1 LIRLGLVGYGY
12 WGPNY
17 ARLIDEMPDA
27 TLTWCADIA
36 QEARALAHARHP
48 SAAITADY
56 RELLAA
62 PDCDA
67 VIIAAPSRHHFD
79 MALAAFDAGKD
90 MLVEKPLTDSKTT
103 ASQLA
108 SIAESSR
115 LVCMVGH
122 VFRYHPVV
130 RYIDAALREPATG
143 PVRFIASS
151 RVGYS
156 PIRQD
161 VDALWDLAPH
171 DISMI
176 QAFMQRRP
184 VEAFAAG
191 HSYYPGEHADVVFG
205 TLRFS
210 DGTLASL
217 RLSWAHPFK
226 ERRIDVVAE
235 NSTFAFDDLATP
247 KLIRYDGVEAD
258 RTGTMTTPMVA
269 SAEPL
274 RAQLEHFIDCIEHR
288 RAPLTGFREGEAV
301 VATLEALTAS
311 MRSGAVTRVA

>member
-1 LIRLGLVGYGY
+1 MIRFGLVGYGY

-17 ARLIDEMPDA
+17 ARIIEEMPDA
-27 TLTWCADIA
+27 ALTWCADIA
-36 QEARALAHARHP
+36 EEARALAHSRHP
-48 SAAITADY
+48 SASITSDY

-67 VIIAAPSRHHFD
+67 VIIATPTRKHFAV
-79 MALAAFDAGKD
+79 ALAAFDAGKD
-90 MLVEKPLTDSKTT
+90 MLVEKPLTDSRAT

-122 VFRYHPVV
+122 VFLYHPVV

-143 PVRFIASS
+143 RVRFIASS

-156 PIRQD
+156 PIRDD

-171 DISMI
+171 DVSMI
-176 QAFMQRRP
+176 QAFMQQQP
-184 VEAFAAG
+184 VEVFAVG
-191 HSYYPGEHADVVFG
+191 HSYYRGDRADVVFA
-205 TLRFS
+205 TLRFA
-210 DGTLASL
+210 DGALASL

-226 ERRIDVVAE
+226 ERRIDVVTQNA
-235 NSTFAFDDLATP
+235 TFSFDDLAMP
-247 KLIRYDGVEAD
+247 KLSRYDGIEAD
-258 RTGTMTTPMVA
+258 RTGTTTTPMITT
-269 SAEPL
+269 AEPL

-288 RAPLTGFREGEAV
+288 RAPLTGFSAGEAV
-301 VATLEALTAS
+301 VATLEALTTS
-311 MRSGAVTRVA
+311 MRSGAVTRV